1 MIIGIFT
8 DTYFPD
14 LNGVATATK
23 ILRDVLVEHG
33 HEVIVVT
40 TGLKGQKKF
49 TFENGIMRI
58 PGASLSFLYDYRM
71 SFFFNQKAYRE
82 LKKIKFDLFHIQQ
95 EFGIS
100 IFGRICAKL
109 FDVPLVYTYHTSYA
123 DYSNYVSHTKV
134 SERYMQKVI
143 VSLVKRILSMNG
155 EIITPSIKSRKILL
169 GYGVRRYIN
178 VVPNAIDLSS
188 YSKERDRE
196 REKWF
201 RKEYDLE
208 GKRILLYLGR
218 VAEEK
223 NVEEVM
229 RGFNGYCL
237 RYNDSRTALLIVG
250 GGPELERLKE
260 VKEELSFKDSILF
273 MGMVPHEDTTFYYQ
287 MADVFVSA
295 SLSETQG
302 LTYSEAIASS
312 CPILAKFDFNLEFLI
327 QDGVTGFYYDDLDSL
342 IDRIDE
348 VLSLTAEERKRL
360 IEAAKRRN
368 NYLFSKETY
377 YERIMHVYRKAIR
390 HRF

>member
-8 DTYFPD
+8 DTYLPD

-23 ILRDVLVEHG
+23 VLRDVLVEHG
-33 HEVIVVT
+33 HQVIVVT
-40 TGLKGQKKF
+40 TGLKGQKHF
-49 TFENGIMRI
+49 SFEDGIMRI
-58 PGASLSFLYDYRM
+58 PGKSLSFLYGYRM
-71 SFFFNQKAYRE
+71 SFLFNSEAYRE
-82 LKKIKFDLFHIQQ
+82 LKKIRFDLFHIQQ

-100 IFGRICAKL
+100 IFGRICAEL

-134 SERYMQKVI
+134 SERYMRKVI
-143 VSLVKRILSMNG
+143 VSLVKRILSMRG
-155 EIITPSIKSRKILL
+155 EIITPSLKSRKILL
-169 GYGVRRYIN
+169 GYGIRRYIN

-188 YSKERDRE
+188 YTKERDLE

-229 RGFNGYCL
+229 RGYNGYCL
-237 RYNDSRTALLIVG
+237 RYNDSRTVLLIVG
-250 GGPELERLKE
+250 GGPDLQRLKK
-260 VKEELSFKDSILF
+260 VREELAFRDSILF
-273 MGMVPHEDTTFYYQ
+273 LGMVPHEDTTFYYQ

-312 CPILAKFDFNLEFLI
+312 CPILAKYDFNLEFLI
-327 QDGVTGFYYDDLDSL
+327 QDGVTGFYYDDFDSL

-348 VLSLTAEERKRL
+348 VLSLTKEERNRL
-360 IEAAKRRN
+360 IESAKRRN

-377 YERIMHVYRKAIR
+377 YERIIHVYRKAIR